1 MIPRSR
7 IKITVITQ
15 MAVAG
20 EYKWG
25 CQKLYKSNML
35 RTHGIEN
42 YIIYHSYGQVI

>member
-1 MIPRSR
+1 MPRWR

-15 MAVAG
+15 IAVAG

-25 CQKLYKSNML
+25 SQKLYKSNML
-35 RTHGIEN
+35 RTHETEN